1 MQNIT
6 GSKQLRCC
14 VQLIHQLVYYYS
26 NQTHESKHWDTNN
39 NYNYDTK
46 PEFEVAIRSA
56 AVQNSSITG
65 CQLAQLSSFTS
76 NSMTSPGSLR
86 YVHQPQS
93 ITNRN
98 VNMSFLTDQYIYMH
112 VIIMTAIFLSESS
125 AAVYMV
131 IITLHMVTTAAKNT
145 FRNLF
150 QSPWLLQ
157 VSPGQCYQ

>member
-1 MQNIT
+1 MLCVTDTPVSLLLLYVIHTSLNTETLTIIT
-6 GSKQLRCC
+6 ITTPNQSSKLQY
-14 VQLIHQLVYYYS
+14 V
-26 NQTHESKHWDTNN
+26 
-39 NYNYDTK
+39 
-46 PEFEVAIRSA
+46 RSA

-86 YVHQPQS
+86 YVHEPQS

-150 QSPWLLQ
+150 QSP
-157 VSPGQCYQ
+157 